1 MRKKQVRH
9 HAIVSIFALNLRT
22 LRQERGLSQQSLAH
36 RAHVNVGYLGQL
48 ERGEA
53 AAGLDM
59 VARLAET
66 LGVTPTR
73 LIEGAGETVSLSEI
87 EQELRGKFQRL
98 LGRKDAAVVQSLN
111 VLLGLADNALARRRT

>member
-1 MRKKQVRH
+1 VRKKRIQH
-9 HAIVSIFALNLRT
+9 HEIVSIFALNLRT
-22 LRQERGLSQQSLAH
+22 PRQERGLSPAVIGP

-73 LIEGAGETVSLSEI
+73 LIEGTGETVSLAVV
-87 EQELRGKFQRL
+87 EQELRVKMQRL